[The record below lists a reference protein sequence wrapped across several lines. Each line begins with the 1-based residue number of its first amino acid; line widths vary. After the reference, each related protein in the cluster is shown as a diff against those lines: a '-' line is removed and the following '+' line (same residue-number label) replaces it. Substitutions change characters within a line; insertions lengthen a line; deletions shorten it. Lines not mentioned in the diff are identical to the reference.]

1 MAKWYQKRL
10 GPLAIQGLHNDKKG
24 TVKSSKILPN
34 IGITSIHSILP
45 AFINKLRTNLNT
57 AVHQMRMKA

>member
-10 GPLAIQGLHNDKKG
+10 GSLAIYGLHNDKRG

-34 IGITSIHSILP
+34 IGITSIHSRLS
-45 AFINKLRTNLNT
+45 AFINKLRTNL
-57 AVHQMRMKA
+57 RS